1 MAERVMLAY
10 SGGLDTSAIVPWLRE
25 RYGATVIC
33 VAADVGQGAG
43 ELKGIEEKARR
54 SGAEACIVEDVRDRF
69 VREFIWPTLKAGAV
83 YARTYLL
90 GTSMARPLIAER
102 QVFHA
107 RREGATALA
116 HGCTGKGNDQVRFEL
131 TYAAFAPDLKVVA
144 PWREWEFRGRE
155 DLLAYL
161 KEKRI
166 PTTATAEKPFSRD
179 RNLWHISHEGGSLED
194 PWTEPPADLFVLTR
208 SPEDAPAVPAVVTV
222 GFEAGEPVSLD
233 GEPMAPVALVETLN
247 AIAGLHGVGRAD
259 VVEDR
264 LVGMKS
270 RGVYETPGGT
280 VLFQAHRE
288 LEQLVLDRR
297 SLALADEVGRRYADL
312 VYDGRWWT
320 PEREALDALVGSLQR
335 YVTGSVRLRLYK
347 GAVQVLGRSSPVSLY
362 QEGLATFGADD
373 VYRQSDAAG
382 FIRLYGLAVR
392 TAAERDRRARVRL
405 SVVPGQGEGSAG
417 GAKQAD
423 GGKWTSAGAEA
434 AD

>member
-1 MAERVMLAY
+1 MAQRVVLAY

-25 RYGATVIC
+25 HYGATVLC
-33 VAADVGQGAG
+33 VAVDVGQGAG

-54 SGAEACIVEDVRDRF
+54 SGAEACVVEDVRDRF
-69 VREFIWPTLKAGAV
+69 VREFIWPTLKAGAI

-102 QVFHA
+102 QVAAA
-107 RREGATALA
+107 RRLGGTALA

-131 TYAAFAPDLKVVA
+131 TYAAFAPDLPVIA
-144 PWREWEFRGRE
+144 PWREWAFRGRE

-161 KEKRI
+161 KEKGV
-166 PTTATAEKPFSRD
+166 PTTASAEKPFSRD
-179 RNLWHISHEGGSLED
+179 RNLWHISHEGGALED
-194 PWTEPPADLFVLTR
+194 PWVEPPADMYVLTR
-208 SPEDAPAVPAVVTV
+208 SPEDAPDIPAVVTV

-233 GEPMAPVALVETLN
+233 GEPMAPVALLETLN
-247 AIAGLHGVGRAD
+247 ALAAEHGVGRAD

-280 VLFQAHRE
+280 LLFHAHRE

-297 SLALADEVGRRYADL
+297 SLALADDLGRRYADL

-335 YVTGSVRLRLYK
+335 YVTGSVRMKLYK
-347 GAVQVLGRSSPVSLY
+347 GGLQVAGRSSPMSLY
-362 QEGLATFGADD
+362 HEGLATFGADD
-373 VYRQSDAAG
+373 VYRQSDAEG

-392 TAAERDRRARVRL
+392 TAAERERRLGARH
-405 SVVPGQGEGSAG
+405 
-417 GAKQAD
+417 
-423 GGKWTSAGAEA
+423 AEA

>member
-1 MAERVMLAY
+1 MAQRVVLAY

-25 RYGATVIC
+25 RYGATVLC
-33 VAADVGQGAG
+33 VAVDVGQGAG

-54 SGAEACIVEDVRDRF
+54 SGAESCVVEDVRDRF
-69 VREFIWPTLKAGAV
+69 VREFIWPTLKAGAI

-102 QVFHA
+102 QVAAA
-107 RREGATALA
+107 RRLGGTALA

-131 TYAAFAPDLKVVA
+131 TYAAFAPDLPVIA
-144 PWREWEFRGRE
+144 PWREWQFRGRE

-161 KEKRI
+161 KDKGI
-166 PTTATAEKPFSRD
+166 PTTASAEKPFSRD
-179 RNLWHISHEGGSLED
+179 RNLWHISHEGGALED
-194 PWTEPPADLFVLTR
+194 PWAEPPADMYVLTR
-208 SPEDAPAVPAVVTV
+208 APEDAPDIPAVVTV

-233 GEPMAPVALVETLN
+233 GEPMAPVALLETLN
-247 AIAGLHGVGRAD
+247 ALAAEHGVGRAD

-280 VLFQAHRE
+280 VLFHAHRE

-297 SLALADEVGRRYADL
+297 SLALADDLGRRYADL

-335 YVTGSVRLRLYK
+335 YVTGSVRMRLFK
-347 GAVQVLGRSSPVSLY
+347 GGLQVTGRSSPMSLY
-362 QEGLATFGADD
+362 HEGLATFGADD
-373 VYRQSDAAG
+373 VYRQSDAEG

-392 TAAERDRRARVRL
+392 TAAERGRRLGARH
-405 SVVPGQGEGSAG
+405 
-417 GAKQAD
+417 
-423 GGKWTSAGAEA
+423 AEA

>member
-1 MAERVMLAY
+1 MAQRVVLAY

-25 RYGATVIC
+25 RYGATVLC
-33 VAADVGQGAG
+33 VAVDVGQGAG
-43 ELKGIEEKARR
+43 ELKGIEDKARR
-54 SGAEACIVEDVRDRF
+54 SGADSCVVEDVRDRF
-69 VREFIWPTLKAGAV
+69 VREFIWPTLKAGAI

-102 QVFHA
+102 QVAAA
-107 RREGATALA
+107 RRLGGTALA

-131 TYAAFAPDLKVVA
+131 TYAAFAPDLPVIA
-144 PWREWEFRGRE
+144 PWREWQFRGRE

-161 KEKRI
+161 KDKGI
-166 PTTATAEKPFSRD
+166 PTTASAEKPFSRD
-179 RNLWHISHEGGSLED
+179 RNLWHISHEGGVLED
-194 PWTEPPADLFVLTR
+194 PWAEPPADMYVLTR
-208 SPEDAPAVPAVVTV
+208 APEDAPDIPAVVTV

-233 GEPMAPVALVETLN
+233 GEPMAPVALLETLN
-247 AIAGLHGVGRAD
+247 ALAAEHGVGRAD

-280 VLFQAHRE
+280 VLFHAHRE

-297 SLALADEVGRRYADL
+297 SLALADDLGRRYADL

-335 YVTGSVRLRLYK
+335 YVTGSVRMRLFK
-347 GAVQVLGRSSPVSLY
+347 GGLQVTGRSSPMSLY
-362 QEGLATFGADD
+362 HEGLATFGADD
-373 VYRQSDAAG
+373 VYRQSDAEG

-392 TAAERDRRARVRL
+392 TAAERGRRLGARH
-405 SVVPGQGEGSAG
+405 
-417 GAKQAD
+417 
-423 GGKWTSAGAEA
+423 AEA

>member
-1 MAERVMLAY
+1 MAQRVVLAY

-43 ELKGIEEKARR
+43 ELRGIEEKARR
-54 SGAEACIVEDVRDRF
+54 SGAESCLVEDVRDRF
-69 VREFIWPTLKAGAV
+69 VREFIWPTLKAGAI

-102 QVFHA
+102 QVAHA
-107 RREGATALA
+107 RRVGGTALA

-131 TYAAFAPDLKVVA
+131 TYAAFAPDLGIIA

-161 KEKRI
+161 KEKGI

-194 PWTEPPADLFVLTR
+194 PWSEPPDDMYVLTR
-208 SPEDAPAVPAVVTV
+208 SPQDAPDIPAVVTI
-222 GFEAGEPVSLD
+222 GFDAGEPVSLD
-233 GEPMAPVALVETLN
+233 GEPMAPVPLIEALN
-247 AIAGLHGVGRAD
+247 AIAAEHGVGRAD

-297 SLALADEVGRRYADL
+297 SLALADDLGRRYADL

-320 PEREALDALVGSLQR
+320 PEREALDALVNSLQR
-335 YVTGSVRLRLYK
+335 YVTGSVRMKLYK
-347 GAVQVLGRSSPVSLY
+347 GGLQVVGRSSPVSLY
-362 QEGLATFGADD
+362 HEGLATFGADD
-373 VYRQSDAAG
+373 VYRQSDAEG
-382 FIRLYGLAVR
+382 FIRLYGLTVR
-392 TAAERDRRARVRL
+392 TAAERERRLGLRH
-405 SVVPGQGEGSAG
+405 
-417 GAKQAD
+417 
-423 GGKWTSAGAEA
+423 AEA

>member
-1 MAERVMLAY
+1 MAERVVLAY

-25 RYGATVIC
+25 RYGAAVIC
-33 VAADVGQGAG
+33 VAADVGQGAA

-69 VREFIWPTLKAGAV
+69 VREFIWPTLKAGAI

-107 RREGATALA
+107 RQVGATALA

-131 TYAAFAPDLKVVA
+131 TYAAFAPDLRVIA
-144 PWREWEFRGRE
+144 PWREWQFRGRE

-161 KEKRI
+161 KEKGI
-166 PTTATAEKPFSRD
+166 PTTASAEKPFSRD
-179 RNLWHISHEGGSLED
+179 RNLWHLSHEGGSLED
-194 PWTEPPADLFVLTR
+194 PWAEPPADLFVLTR
-208 SPEDAPAVPAVVTV
+208 SPEDAPDAPAVVTI
-222 GFEAGEPVSLD
+222 GFEAGEPVTLD
-233 GEPMAPVALVETLN
+233 GESMSPVALVETLN

-297 SLALADEVGRRYADL
+297 SLALADELGRRYADL

-347 GAVQVLGRSSPVSLY
+347 GGVQVLGRTSPVSLY
-362 QEGLATFGADD
+362 HEGLATFGADD
-373 VYRQSDAAG
+373 VYRQSDAEG

-392 TAAERDRRARVRL
+392 TAAERERRIQVRL
-405 SVVPGQGEGSAG
+405 
-417 GAKQAD
+417 
-423 GGKWTSAGAEA
+423 AEA

>member
-1 MAERVMLAY
+1 MAERVVLAY

-43 ELKGIEEKARR
+43 ELTGIEEKARR
-54 SGAEACIVEDVRDRF
+54 SGAEACIVEDVRERF

-107 RREGATALA
+107 RQVGGTALA

-131 TYAAFAPDLKVVA
+131 TYAAFAPDLKVIA

-161 KEKRI
+161 REKGI

-179 RNLWHISHEGGSLED
+179 RNLWHLSHEGGSLED
-194 PWTEPPADLFVLTR
+194 PWAEPPADLFVLTR
-208 SPEDAPAVPAVVTV
+208 GPEEAPDVPAVVTI

-233 GEPMAPVALVETLN
+233 GEPMAPVELVETLN

-270 RGVYETPGGT
+270 RGVYETPAGT

-297 SLALADEVGRRYADL
+297 SLALADELGRRYADL

-335 YVTGSVRLRLYK
+335 YVTGSVRMRLYK
-347 GAVQVLGRSSPVSLY
+347 GGVQVLGRASPVSLY
-362 QEGLATFGADD
+362 HEGLATFGADD

-392 TAAERDRRARVRL
+392 TAAERERRGRVRL
-405 SVVPGQGEGSAG
+405 
-417 GAKQAD
+417 
-423 GGKWTSAGAEA
+423 AEA

>member
-1 MAERVMLAY
+1 MAQRVVLAY

-54 SGAEACIVEDVRDRF
+54 SGADSCVVEDVRDRF
-69 VREFIWPTLKAGAV
+69 VREFIWPTLKAGAI

-102 QVFHA
+102 QVAHA
-107 RREGATALA
+107 RRVGGTALS

-131 TYAAFAPDLKVVA
+131 TYAAFAPDLKIIA

-161 KEKRI
+161 KEKGI

-179 RNLWHISHEGGSLED
+179 RNLWHISHEGGALED
-194 PWTEPPADLFVLTR
+194 PWQEPPEDMYVLTR
-208 SPEDAPAVPAVVTV
+208 SPQDAPDIPALVTI

-233 GEPMAPVALVETLN
+233 GEAMSPVALLETLN
-247 AIAGLHGVGRAD
+247 ALAAEHGVGRAD
-259 VVEDR
+259 IVEDR

-297 SLALADEVGRRYADL
+297 SLALADDLGRRYADL

-320 PEREALDALVGSLQR
+320 PEREALDALVNSLQR
-335 YVTGSVRLRLYK
+335 YVTGSVRMKLYK
-347 GAVQVLGRSSPVSLY
+347 GGLQVAGRASPVSLY
-362 QEGLATFGADD
+362 HEGLATFGADD
-373 VYRQSDAAG
+373 VYRQSDAEG

-392 TAAERDRRARVRL
+392 TAAERERRL
-405 SVVPGQGEGSAG
+405 GQRH
-417 GAKQAD
+417 
-423 GGKWTSAGAEA
+423 AEA

>member
-1 MAERVMLAY
+1 MAQRVVLAY

-33 VAADVGQGAG
+33 VAVDVGQGAG
-43 ELKGIEEKARR
+43 ELQGIEEKARR
-54 SGAEACIVEDVRDRF
+54 SGAEACVVEDVRDRF
-69 VREFIWPTLKAGAV
+69 VREFIWPTLKAGAI

-102 QVFHA
+102 QVAAA
-107 RREGATALA
+107 RRLGGTALA

-131 TYAAFAPDLKVVA
+131 TYAAFAPDLPVIA

-161 KEKRI
+161 KEQGI
-166 PTTATAEKPFSRD
+166 PTTASAEKPFSRD
-179 RNLWHISHEGGSLED
+179 RNLWHISHEGGALED
-194 PWTEPPADLFVLTR
+194 PWTEPPADMYMLTR
-208 SPEDAPAVPAVVTV
+208 APQDTPDIPAVVTV
-222 GFEAGEPVSLD
+222 GFEAGEPVTLD
-233 GEPMAPVALVETLN
+233 GEPMAPVALLEALN
-247 AIAGLHGVGRAD
+247 ALAAEHGVGRAD

-280 VLFQAHRE
+280 VLFHAHRE

-297 SLALADEVGRRYADL
+297 SLALADDLGRRYADL

-335 YVTGSVRLRLYK
+335 YVTGSVRMKLFK
-347 GAVQVLGRSSPVSLY
+347 GGLQVAGRTSPMSLY
-362 QEGLATFGADD
+362 HEGLATFGADD
-373 VYRQSDAAG
+373 VYRQSDAEG

-392 TAAERDRRARVRL
+392 TAAERGRRLGARH
-405 SVVPGQGEGSAG
+405 
-417 GAKQAD
+417 
-423 GGKWTSAGAEA
+423 AEA

>member
-1 MAERVMLAY
+1 MAERVVLAY

-25 RYGATVIC
+25 RHGAAVIC
-33 VAADVGQGAG
+33 VAADVGQGAA

-69 VREFIWPTLKAGAV
+69 VREFIWPTLKAGAI

-90 GTSMARPLIAER
+90 GTSMARPLIGER

-107 RREGATALA
+107 RQVGATALA

-131 TYAAFAPDLKVVA
+131 TYAAFAPDLRVIA
-144 PWREWEFRGRE
+144 PWREWQFRGRE

-161 KEKRI
+161 REKGI
-166 PTTATAEKPFSRD
+166 PTTATADKPFSRD
-179 RNLWHISHEGGSLED
+179 RNLWHLSHEGGSLED

-208 SPEDAPAVPAVVTV
+208 SPEDAPDVPAVVTV

-233 GEPMAPVALVETLN
+233 GEPMSPVALVETLN

-297 SLALADEVGRRYADL
+297 SLALADELGRRYADL

-335 YVTGSVRLRLYK
+335 YVTGSVRLRLFK
-347 GAVQVLGRSSPVSLY
+347 GGLQVLGRASPMSLY
-362 QEGLATFGADD
+362 HEGLATFGADD
-373 VYRQSDAAG
+373 VYRQSDAEG

-392 TAAERDRRARVRL
+392 TAAERERRVQVRL
-405 SVVPGQGEGSAG
+405 
-417 GAKQAD
+417 
-423 GGKWTSAGAEA
+423 AEA

>member
-1 MAERVMLAY
+1 MAQRVVLAY

-43 ELKGIEEKARR
+43 ELRGLEEKARR
-54 SGAEACIVEDVRDRF
+54 SGAESCLVEDVRDRF
-69 VREFIWPTLKAGAV
+69 VREFIWPTLKAGAI

-102 QVFHA
+102 QVAHA
-107 RREGATALA
+107 RRVGGTALA
-116 HGCTGKGNDQVRFEL
+116 HGCTGKGNDQVRVEL
-131 TYAAFAPDLKVVA
+131 TYAAFAPDLGIIA

-161 KEKRI
+161 KEKGI

-194 PWTEPPADLFVLTR
+194 PWSEPPDDMYVLTR
-208 SPEDAPAVPAVVTV
+208 SPQDAPDIPAVVTI
-222 GFEAGEPVSLD
+222 GFDAGEPVSLD
-233 GEPMAPVALVETLN
+233 GEPMAPVPLIEALN
-247 AIAGLHGVGRAD
+247 AIAAEHGVGRAD

-297 SLALADEVGRRYADL
+297 SLALADDLGRRYADL

-320 PEREALDALVGSLQR
+320 PEREALDALVNSLQR
-335 YVTGSVRLRLYK
+335 YVTGSVRMKLYK
-347 GAVQVLGRSSPVSLY
+347 GGLQVVGRSSPVSLY
-362 QEGLATFGADD
+362 HEGLATFGADD
-373 VYRQSDAAG
+373 VYRQSDAEG
-382 FIRLYGLAVR
+382 FIRLYGLTVR
-392 TAAERDRRARVRL
+392 TAAERERRLGLRH
-405 SVVPGQGEGSAG
+405 
-417 GAKQAD
+417 
-423 GGKWTSAGAEA
+423 AEA

>member
-1 MAERVMLAY
+1 MAQRVVLAY

-25 RYGATVIC
+25 RYGATVLC
-33 VAADVGQGAG
+33 VAVDVGQGTG

-54 SGAEACIVEDVRDRF
+54 SGAESCVVEDVRDRF
-69 VREFIWPTLKAGAV
+69 VREFIWPTLKAGAI

-102 QVFHA
+102 QVAHA
-107 RREGATALA
+107 RRVGGTALA

-131 TYAAFAPDLKVVA
+131 TYAAFAPDLPVIA

-161 KEKRI
+161 KTKGV
-166 PTTATAEKPFSRD
+166 PTTASAEKPFSRD
-179 RNLWHISHEGGSLED
+179 RNLWHISHEGGVLED
-194 PWTEPPADLFVLTR
+194 PWTEPPADMYVLTR
-208 SPEDAPAVPAVVTV
+208 SPQDAPDIPAVVTV

-233 GEPMAPVALVETLN
+233 GEAMAPVALLETLN
-247 AIAGLHGVGRAD
+247 ALAAEHGVGRAD

-297 SLALADEVGRRYADL
+297 SLALADDLGRRYADL

-335 YVTGSVRLRLYK
+335 YVTGSVRMKLYK
-347 GAVQVLGRSSPVSLY
+347 GGLQVVGRSSPLSLY
-362 QEGLATFGADD
+362 HEGLATFGADD
-373 VYRQSDAAG
+373 VYRQSDAEG

-392 TAAERDRRARVRL
+392 TAAERGRRLGARH
-405 SVVPGQGEGSAG
+405 
-417 GAKQAD
+417 
-423 GGKWTSAGAEA
+423 AEA